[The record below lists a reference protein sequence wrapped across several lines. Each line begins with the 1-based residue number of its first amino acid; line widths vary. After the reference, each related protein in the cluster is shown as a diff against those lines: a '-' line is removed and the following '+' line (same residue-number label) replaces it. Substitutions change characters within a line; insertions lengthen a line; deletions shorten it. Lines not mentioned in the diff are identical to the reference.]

1 MQAHDGPKR
10 SYRHDRQQQ
19 QQQRTPEPE
28 VSSRVTSCSGF
39 VLQTKLVPI
48 RVTIWLWV
56 LCACSF
62 AIIPA
67 RAGPRY
73 SSRIVDTKSGAIRGV
88 ILELNSKHLE
98 PVEVFKAVP
107 YATPPIGS
115 LRFEPPKK
123 LPPWKGTK
131 LADTFGSVCPQ
142 VRLSC
147 VIYFVCLSYVKCG
160 KNCYGKISPYSF
172 GVAFAN
178 T

>member
-10 SYRHDRQQQ
+10 SNRHDRRLPRQHAE
-19 QQQRTPEPE
+19 PEPE
-28 VSSRVTSCSGF
+28 VSSNRVTSCAGF
-39 VLQTKLVPI
+39 VLQTRLTPPSPSTRATAVW
-48 RVTIWLWV
+48 VLWV
-56 LCACSF
+56 LCCCCV
-62 AIIPA
+62 AILPV

-142 VRLSC
+142 
-147 VIYFVCLSYVKCG
+147 
-160 KNCYGKISPYSF
+160 
-172 GVAFAN
+172 
-178 T
+178 